1 MVAVEENISNKIKE
15 VVKSFFPEAKVLL
28 FGSRA
33 RGDFNND
40 SDYDLLIIVK
50 DEIPDREKITLGGRI
65 NEKLVKTL
73 HAPFDVL
80 LNSEKEVDIY
90 KDLQG
95 NIIRWALREGII
107 L

>member
-1 MVAVEENISNKIKE
+1 MITIEQNISTQIKE

-33 RGDFNND
+33 RGDFDKD

-50 DEIPDREKITLGGRI
+50 DEIPDREKRTLRGKI
-65 NEKLVKTL
+65 HLQLVKKL

-80 LNSEKEVDIY
+80 LNSEKEVNIY
-90 KDLQG
+90 KEFPG
-95 NIIRWALREGII
+95 HTVRYAIRDGIE

>member
-1 MVAVEENISNKIKE
+1 MITIEQNISTQIKE
-15 VVKSFFPEAKVLL
+15 VVKSFLPEAKVLL

-33 RGDFNND
+33 RGDFDKD

-80 LNSEKEVDIY
+80 LNSEREVNIY
-90 KDLQG
+90 KEFPG
-95 NIIRWALREGII
+95 HTIRYAVRDGIE